1 MERLKGHAKS
11 FDGLLSLIPAKYYY
25 GQDNS
30 DQWRKKK
37 QTKQEARQAKLAKLD
52 PDSAKSAKDVR
63 DEKELKRKRDMNG
76 DVSDVEGITKERP
89 MEGLKSL
96 EKTAKKQRKDPK
108 GQTGVSNTQ
117 GGDVPAHPQTEG
129 LAQPKEKSKTGKKS
143 RKDKSIQTKAE
154 NVEGNHGSHPTR
166 KDARL
171 LQVAD
176 TVDTSPTISAG
187 NAAADLA
194 HTGGFG
200 TLSNPSATPT
210 PAPESPNFDAPALPS
225 GSSSISSIV
234 PLAALGKIRKPSADP
249 VELKARLAAR
259 IEALR
264 AARKADGPDGAP
276 ARNRQ
281 ELMDARRRKEEQR
294 KAHRRELKLKAKEDE
309 KKDRDASIATLQ
321 QVHVKEATLENN
333 FSFGRV
339 AFSDGQQLD
348 SELSNLLNP
357 RKRKGPQDPFTAMKA
372 AENKRAR
379 LNALDG
385 EKRADIEEKDLWLNA
400 RKRAHGEKT
409 KDDSTLLKKTLKRK
423 EKVKKKSEK
432 EWKERV
438 EGVEKGKAIRQ
449 KKREE
454 NLRKRR
460 EEKGGKG
467 KKVGRKVQKRP
478 GFEGSFAAKIKR
490 K

>member
-1 MERLKGHAKS
+1 
-11 FDGLLSLIPAKYYY
+11 
-25 GQDNS
+25 
-30 DQWRKKK
+30 
-37 QTKQEARQAKLAKLD
+37 
-52 PDSAKSAKDVR
+52 VR
-63 DEKELKRKRDMNG
+63 DEKELKRKRDVDD
-76 DVSDVEGITKERP
+76 DVSDVEGITRERP
-89 MEGLKSL
+89 MEGLKTL
-96 EKTAKKQRKDPK
+96 EKKAKKQRKNLKD
-108 GQTGVSNTQ
+108 QTEVSNAEK
-117 GGDVPAHPQTEG
+117 GDAPVHPQTVG
-129 LAQPKEKSKTGKKS
+129 SVPPKQKSKIGKKS
-143 RKDKSIQTKAE
+143 RDKSIQTKAE
-154 NVEGNHGSHPTR
+154 NVGGSHGPHLTQ
-166 KDARL
+166 KDTRL
-171 LQVAD
+171 LEVAD
-176 TVDTSPTISAG
+176 RVDTSPTINTD
-187 NAAADLA
+187 NAATDLA
-194 HTGGFG
+194 HTGGLE

-234 PLAALGKIRKPSADP
+234 PLTTLGKIRKPSADP

-264 AARKADGPDGAP
+264 AARKADGLDGAP

-294 KAHRRELKLKAKEDE
+294 KAHKRELKLKAKEEE
-309 KKDRDASIATLQ
+309 KRDRDASIATLQ
-321 QVHVKEATLENN
+321 EVHVKEDKLENN

-348 SELSNLLNP
+348 SGLSDLLNP
-357 RKRKGPQDPFTAMKA
+357 KKRRGPQDPFTAVKA

-379 LNALDG
+379 LDALDE
-385 EKRADIEEKDLWLNA
+385 EKRADIEEKDLWLSA

-409 KDDSTLLKKTLKRK
+409 KDDPALLKKTLKRK
-423 EKVKKKSEK
+423 EKVKKKSER

-438 EGVEKGKAIRQ
+438 EDVEKGKAIRQ

-460 EEKGGKG
+460 EEKGAKG
-467 KKVGRKVQKRP
+467 KKKVGKKVQKRP
-478 GFEGSFAAKIKR
+478 GFEGSFSAKIKR